1 MCNVSE
7 REGDRET
14 GQETGRERERE
25 REGVIERERASG
37 RERGSEQ
44 ARSRL
49 RQHESD
55 RERPSVASSAHSR
68 HGRAP
73 LSRASIRA
81 GVGCSA
87 VVAHA
92 CFLMCV
98 LVSAMLSS
106 HTCSVAPLHS
116 PTVFA
121 CSAGQ
126 QTRQLHGLRPHC
138 PYPVLQDAPSRRY
151 TLGERRVCRTWSIRC
166 RLLAPH
172 PPGHAHTII
181 SEPMGSWL

>member
-106 HTCSVAPLHS
+106 HTCSVAPVHS

-126 QTRQLHGLRPHC
+126 QTKTVARPSTALSLPRVAGRTQPSVHFGGEKS
-138 PYPVLQDAPSRRY
+138 LQDMVYQVSPVGTSSAW
-151 TLGERRVCRTWSIRC
+151 TRTHI
-166 RLLAPH
+166 H
-172 PPGHAHTII
+172 F
-181 SEPMGSWL
+181 